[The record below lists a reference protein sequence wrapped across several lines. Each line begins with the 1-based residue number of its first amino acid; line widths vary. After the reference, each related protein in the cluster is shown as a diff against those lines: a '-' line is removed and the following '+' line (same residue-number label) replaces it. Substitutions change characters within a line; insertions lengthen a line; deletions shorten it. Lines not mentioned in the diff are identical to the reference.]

1 MASQQPPQLV
11 SNLLLPELERQL
23 KEDQNLWPNVKGLFI
38 VTVTKKKKA
47 AATWYLLLQGKDV
60 MPLITASE
68 EDARAG
74 VKGKIRTVKVQVDDA
89 DLLNFIT
96 GGMTGVKA
104 YMTGKI
110 KVKGDLLL
118 AQRLEEVF
126 EKLGG
131 RERAIDFIKNNE
143 QALALTNKS
152 KL

>member
-1 MASQQPPQLV
+1 MNSEEPPKLV

-23 KEDQNLWPNVKGLFI
+23 REDKNLWPNLKGLFI
-38 VTVTKKKKA
+38 VTVTKKRKP
-47 AATWYLLLQGKDV
+47 AATWYFVLQGIDI

-68 EDARAG
+68 EAAQAG
-74 VKGKIRTVKVQVDDA
+74 VKGNIRKVKIQVEDN

-118 AQRLEEVF
+118 AQKLEEVF
-126 EKLGG
+126 EKVGG
-131 RERAIDFIKNNE
+131 RERAIEFIQKNND
-143 QALALTNKS
+143 ALLAINKS